1 MNDARKFSY
10 SEIISYMENAIV
22 KSHEIITSP
31 SDVTDRYFDIEI
43 KSKKY
48 PSCYRYNVL
57 IMLAKRLIKE
67 EENKPNILK
76 NRRDLEL
83 KLAQKIIS

>member
-1 MNDARKFSY
+1 
-10 SEIISYMENAIV
+10 MENAVV
-22 KSHEIITSP
+22 KSREIINGTTHV
-31 SDVTDRYFDIEI
+31 DDRYFDIEI
-43 KSKKY
+43 RNRKF

-67 EENKPNILK
+67 EENKVNILK
-76 NRRDLEL
+76 NRRELEL